1 MSLKIIRSL
10 FKKEAELVLNDYSI
24 LLVLLAAPLL
34 YFLLIGTTYM
44 NKDEEEV
51 SVGIVDLDQT
61 KSSKAFLNKINATQK
76 VAITNNYT
84 NLLEAKSGLY
94 KFEVQ
99 GIINIPSGFEKKLKK
114 NESSPIGLILNN
126 TKFLSSNDIN
136 KTVNLVSLEYA
147 LESRQKFFESKGI
160 NPSFA
165 EQKANPITAQ
175 IHAVYNPTNN
185 YGNFLLPALL
195 FLILHQTLLIGLAES
210 IASDREKGLM
220 QVGFEESDNNF
231 LNYIL
236 GKTGFY
242 LLLYFAYLLLT
253 YLVAYPFFDLPVKG
267 NFFLLIA
274 VSLVFFS
281 ATILY
286 GWFISSFFKS
296 QARAM
301 EIIAFTSYPVFL
313 VTGITWSVSEMPL
326 FLQFISNL
334 IPLKPFF
341 IFLKKLAIMGVDSH
355 FYLNEIIHLL
365 ILLLIGY
372 IAAFLR
378 FRYLQKQVLKLKS
391 SRSTPLNLSQ
401 SNTGTN
407 L

>member
-1 MSLKIIRSL
+1 MNLRLIWKLLR
-10 FKKEAELVLNDYSI
+10 KEAELVLNDHSI
-24 LLVLLAAPLL
+24 LLVLLAAPML

-76 VAITNNYT
+76 VSIVKTYT
-84 NLLEAKSGLY
+84 NLSEAKIGLY

-99 GIINIPSGFEKKLKK
+99 GIVHIPNDFEKKLKK
-114 NESSPIGLILNN
+114 NESSPIGLVLNN

-136 KTVNLVSLEYA
+136 KAVNMVSLDYA

-160 NPSFA
+160 NSSFA
-165 EQKANPITAQ
+165 EQKANPIATQ
-175 IHAVYNPTNN
+175 VNAVYNPTNN

-210 IASDREKGLM
+210 IASDRQKGLM
-220 QVGFEESDNNF
+220 QVAFEESKNNF

-242 LLLYFAYLLLT
+242 LLLYFSYLLLT
-253 YLVAYPFFDLPVKG
+253 YLVAYPLFDLPIKG
-267 NFFLLIA
+267 NLFLLVAISVVFFL
-274 VSLVFFS
+274 

-286 GWFISSFFKS
+286 AWFIASFFKS

-301 EIIAFTSYPVFL
+301 EVIAFTSYPVFL

-341 IFLKKLAIMGVDSH
+341 VFLKKLAIMGVDSH
-355 FYLNEIIHLL
+355 LYLNEIIHLL

-372 IAAFLR
+372 VAAFLR
-378 FRYLQKQVLKLKS
+378 FRYLQKRGLRLKP
-391 SRSTPLNLSQ
+391 STSITLNLGQ
-401 SNTGTN
+401 SNTSAN

>member
-44 NKDEEEV
+44 NKDEEDV